1 MNSINSVSS
10 AVCSSCNVY
19 LSWLFISTLTLFVGC
34 GDSNP
39 VPIVDSSSDS
49 IEDKSQ
55 EKIPANSL
63 EKAEPDDQLD
73 RLSLSNSR
81 LAESE
86 ASEGWIKLFDGVTLF
101 GWETDGKANF
111 RVEDGLLVV
120 DEGEM
125 SLLCTSMKWDNYE
138 LLVEY
143 RADSEVNSGIFL
155 NTDLVPGDVAT
166 ECYEINI
173 APSSHPFSTG
183 SLVNREAASNVPAA
197 SGDNWRTLKISHR
210 SGELSINL
218 DGVDVCNYE
227 DPKPPS
233 AGKIGLQ
240 HNSGRIEFRR
250 VMLRPLDLK
259 SLLDSDL
266 ALWKQYPDM
275 DAKYSVTESGWMRV
289 QGGSGQIETS
299 EQYDDF
305 VLLAEYKLPTPEMN
319 SGIFFRCIPGDK
331 MMGYECQVSNFG
343 SDEDPLVPADC
354 GTGGIFRRQDA
365 RFIAGDNEKWVT
377 VILQAR
383 GPSMSAWVN
392 GVQVSNWTDTRE
404 KNENPRRGSRLEAG
418 TIMVQGHDPKTD
430 ALFKQFKIRSVN

>member
-10 AVCSSCNVY
+10 AVCRSCNVY
-19 LSWLFISTLTLFVGC
+19 ISWLFISTLTLFIGC

-39 VPIVDSSSDS
+39 VPIADSSSDR

-63 EKAEPDDQLD
+63 EKAKPDDQLD

-155 NTDLVPGDVAT
+155 NTELVPGDVAT

-183 SLVNREAASNVPAA
+183 SLVNREAASNVPTA

-218 DGVDVCNYE
+218 DGVDVCKYE

-275 DAKYSVTESGWMRV
+275 DAKYSVTEAGWMRV

-319 SGIFFRCIPGDK
+319 SGIFFR
-331 MMGYECQVSNFG
+331 
-343 SDEDPLVPADC
+343 
-354 GTGGIFRRQDA
+354 
-365 RFIAGDNEKWVT
+365 
-377 VILQAR
+377 
-383 GPSMSAWVN
+383 
-392 GVQVSNWTDTRE
+392 
-404 KNENPRRGSRLEAG
+404 
-418 TIMVQGHDPKTD
+418 
-430 ALFKQFKIRSVN
+430 